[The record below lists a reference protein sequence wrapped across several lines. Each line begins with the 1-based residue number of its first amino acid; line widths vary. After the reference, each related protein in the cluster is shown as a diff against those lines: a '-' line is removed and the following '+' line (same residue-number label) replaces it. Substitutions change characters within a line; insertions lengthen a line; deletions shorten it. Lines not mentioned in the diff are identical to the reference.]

1 MKGLRSFG
9 GLLVVL
15 LALGGY
21 LYFVESKR
29 PAGSDVEKK
38 DKAFAIEA
46 DKIEEFTVTS
56 EKGEKTTVRKA
67 GTDWQIVQPAVKADA
82 AEVSGITSALAGLE
96 IQRVIDESPG
106 DVSAY
111 NLKEPRLTVQ
121 FKAAGKDHTLRIG

>member
-29 PAGSDVEKK
+29 PAGSDAEKK

-46 DKIEEFTVTS
+46 DKVEEFTLKS
-56 EKGEKTTVRKA
+56 ESGERTTVRKA
-67 GTDWQIVQPAVKADA
+67 GTDWQIVQPAAKADA
-82 AEVSGITSALAGLE
+82 AEVAGITSALATLE
-96 IQRVIDESPG
+96 IQRVIDDNPA
-106 DVSAY
+106 DVSIY
-111 NLKEPRLTVQ
+111 T
-121 FKAAGKDHTLRIG
+121 